1 MKRRMILIGLAGGL
15 FILFQ
20 AFNLKI
26 KSQGEIPEEV
36 TSILKSACYD
46 CHTTEARNV
55 EARTALN
62 FEKWDDLRA
71 TKKIGL
77 LGKINE
83 LVGEDK
89 MPPAKYLQYNPEK
102 KLTESQKQVILD
114 WTTEESSVLMEGE

>member
-1 MKRRMILIGLAGGL
+1 MKRSIIVIGLVAGL

-20 AFNLKI
+20 AFNLK
-26 KSQGEIPEEV
+26 KGSAGEIPEEV
-36 TSILKSACYD
+36 TSILQSSCYG
-46 CHTTEARNV
+46 CHTSEARNV

-83 LVGEDK
+83 LVGENK
-89 MPPAKYLQYNPEK
+89 MPPAKFLEYNPEK
-102 KLTESQKQVILD
+102 KLTDEQKQVILD